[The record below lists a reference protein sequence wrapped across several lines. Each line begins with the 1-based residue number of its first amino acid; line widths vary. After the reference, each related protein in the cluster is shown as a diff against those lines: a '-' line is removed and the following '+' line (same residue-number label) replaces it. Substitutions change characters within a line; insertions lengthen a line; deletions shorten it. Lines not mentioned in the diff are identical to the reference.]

1 MILDKKVASQTAKY
15 LLQINA
21 IKLNPENPFLWAS
34 GWNSPIYCDNRILLS
49 YPKIR
54 NYISDILASNI
65 SKLYGNKITI
75 AGVATGA
82 IAIGVLVAAK
92 LNCPFVYVR
101 PEPKKHGRK
110 NQIEGVLTK
119 NSKVVVVEDLISTGK
134 SSLNSVKAIRNQ
146 NTEVLGMIAIFSYG
160 FERSVKEFK
169 TLNVNLST
177 LSDYEFLLS
186 EALKQKIINPSVLND
201 LKKWRK
207 SPENW
212 NNQ

>member
-1 MILDKKVASQTAKY
+1 MILDKKVASKTAKY

-21 IKLNPENPFLWAS
+21 IKLNPKNPFLWAS
-34 GWNSPIYCDNRILLS
+34 GWKSPIYCDNRILLS

-54 NYISDILASNI
+54 NYISDILAFNI
-65 SKLYGNKITI
+65 TKLYGNKITI

-82 IAIGVLVAAK
+82 IAIGVLVAEK
-92 LNCPFVYVR
+92 LNCPFIYVR

-110 NQIEGVLTK
+110 NQIEGALTK

-134 SSLNSVKAIRNQ
+134 SSLNSVKAIRDQ
-146 NTEVLGMIAIFSYG
+146 NTEVLGMIAIFNYG
-160 FERSVKEFK
+160 FERSVKEFE
-169 TLNVNLST
+169 TLNVDLNT
-177 LSDYEFLLS
+177 LSDYEFLLT
-186 EALKQKIINPSVLND
+186 EALKQKIINPSVLDD

-212 NNQ
+212 NN

>member
-34 GWNSPIYCDNRILLS
+34 GWKSPIYCDNRILLS

-110 NQIEGVLTK
+110 NQIEGELTK

-169 TLNVNLST
+169 TLNVDLNT
-177 LSDYEFLLS
+177 LSDYEFLLT